1 MYKRAAGEYAGM
13 AGRDFMRRADAFRVG
28 AGVSGLLLACLGL
41 SGCIGGPTYGTD
53 KTAMEQLAD
62 DLGSSVAIGQDPNK
76 NKGTKYNPRPA
87 LVLPP
92 EQARNTLVQPQQSVA
107 SKENGQWLESPE
119 ETRQRLVAE
128 AEANQNNPGYRSPL
142 LAGYGTSGTM
152 TESQKWE
159 AFREARKIQQGAY
172 LDQRRFLTDPPS
184 EYRQSTTGNLDDLGE
199 PEAQKEKRRKK
210 EAAAAKQN
218 NEWWKIF

>member
-1 MYKRAAGEYAGM
+1 MRPLVEDHQGRGFGPGLSRGFGEGRPGPARIGCDHLTKTYRMICAFAGHPVNVPENGRIFVPGKMYKRAAGEYAGM

-92 EQARNTLVQPQQSVA
+92 NRHA
-107 SKENGQWLESPE
+107 
-119 ETRQRLVAE
+119 TRSSS
-128 AEANQNNPGYRSPL
+128 RSSL
-142 LAGYGTSGTM
+142 
-152 TESQKWE
+152 W
-159 AFREARKIQQGAY
+159 RARKTASGWN
-172 LDQRRFLTDPPS
+172 RP
-184 EYRQSTTGNLDDLGE
+184 
-199 PEAQKEKRRKK
+199 KRRASASWPRPRQTRTIRATARLCWPATAHR
-210 EAAAAKQN
+210 EP
-218 NEWWKIF
+218 